1 VTKEGLLI
9 VTLDPRTVLVEF
21 FTHRPLPLQIVS
33 QLKNCV
39 IPVEY
44 MEKFLGKKNG

>member
-1 VTKEGLLI
+1 
-9 VTLDPRTVLVEF
+9 VTLAPRTVLVEF
-21 FTHRPLPLQIVS
+21 FAHRPLPLQIVS
-33 QLKNCV
+33 PLKNGV

>member
-1 VTKEGLLI
+1 VA
-9 VTLDPRTVLVEF
+9 LDPKTVVVELFAHRT
-21 FTHRPLPLQIVS
+21 LPLQIVS